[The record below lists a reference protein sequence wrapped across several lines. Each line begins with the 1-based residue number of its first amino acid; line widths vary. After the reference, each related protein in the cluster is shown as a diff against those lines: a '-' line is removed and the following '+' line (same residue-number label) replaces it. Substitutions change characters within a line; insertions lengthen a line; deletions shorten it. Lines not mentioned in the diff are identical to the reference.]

1 MPHKS
6 LKLSPLVVVGT
17 LMLIVASMYW
27 ARPVLIP
34 VALAMLLT
42 FLLSPADSAL
52 QRLGLGRAVSV
63 ALLAVIAFSLI
74 GFIGWAISLQVKEFA
89 HNLPGYQGNIEK
101 RIEDLQVGQGT
112 TLDKVRIEFKQLIGD
127 APTNAPSA
135 EQARRPVLVTVQ
147 GDRFSSGIWQFSPM
161 VRPLLESLF
170 YILLVATLVIFMLLE
185 RDELRNRAI
194 RLLGYGRL
202 SLTTQALDEAGQR
215 VSRYLFAQFIVNAC
229 LGVVIGLG
237 LFLLGVPYA
246 LLWGFLILILRFV
259 PYIGIWIAAIFP
271 IAVSLATSSTWWQP
285 LSVIAM
291 FAVLEPVVG
300 MVIEPMLF
308 SQSAG
313 TSKLAMLIAIAFW
326 TWLWG
331 PVGLLLATPLT
342 ACVAV
347 VAKYVPQ
354 LEFVAM
360 LLGDEPM
367 MQASV
372 AYYKWL
378 LAMDQDEAEAI
389 VEEQLRTHPVEHVFD
404 EVLIPALHY
413 AKRDSRLGSL
423 TKDEQEFIYKSTRE
437 IIERISLPAT
447 HPPSVSEAVT
457 SVDKIR
463 ILAWPAH
470 DEGDAIALLMLQ
482 QILDPTR
489 YEMEIS
495 AAGNRLSEILREV
508 ERKTPALF
516 CVGYIPTGG
525 LSASQHVTKLLH
537 ARLPELAIV
546 VGHWGLHEKI
556 HTNRETLLAA
566 GATHVAATLIET
578 RDQIAQAMHPH
589 VKLQPESTVS

>member
-1 MPHKS
+1 
-6 LKLSPLVVVGT
+6 
-17 LMLIVASMYW
+17 LIVASMYW

-52 QRLGLGRAVSV
+52 RRVGLGRGGSV
-63 ALLAVIAFSLI
+63 ALLTVMTFSLI
-74 GFIGWAISLQVKEFA
+74 GGIGWVTSLQVREFA
-89 HNLPGYQGNIEK
+89 HNLPSYQGNLKK
-101 RIEDLQVGQGT
+101 RIEDLQVGEGT
-112 TLDKVRIEFKQLIGD
+112 TLDKIRLEFEQVIGNVT
-127 APTNAPSA
+127 TNAPSA
-135 EQARRPVLVTVQ
+135 EQAHQPILVTVQ
-147 GDRFSSGIWQFSPM
+147 GGRFSSGMWQFSPI

-170 YILLVATLVIFMLLE
+170 HILLVAILVIFMLLE
-185 RDELRNRAI
+185 RHELRNRAI

-215 VSRYLFAQFIVNAC
+215 VSRYLFAQFVVNTC
-229 LGVVIGLG
+229 LGVTIGLG

-246 LLWGFLILILRFV
+246 LLWGFLIIILRFV
-259 PYIGIWIAAIFP
+259 PYIGIWIAAILAL
-271 IAVSLATSSTWWQP
+271 AVSLATSSNWWQP
-285 LSVIAM
+285 LSVIAL
-291 FAVLEPVVG
+291 FAVLEPVVA

-308 SQSAG
+308 SKSAG

-342 ACVAV
+342 ACLAV
-347 VAKYVPQ
+347 VAKHVPQ
-354 LEFVAM
+354 LEFIAV

-372 AYYKWL
+372 AYYKRL
-378 LAMDQDEAEAI
+378 LALDQDEAEAI

-404 EVLIPALHY
+404 EVLVPALHY
-413 AKRDSRLGSL
+413 AKRDSQLGIV
-423 TKDEQEFIYKSTRE
+423 TDDEQEFIYRSTRE
-437 IIERISLPAT
+437 IIERIGLPPT
-447 HPPSVSEAVT
+447 HPTPLIDVAASDASTVSDTVT
-457 SVDKIR
+457 VSDDKIR

-482 QILDPTR
+482 QLLDPAL

-495 AAGNRLSEILREV
+495 DAGKRLSEILQEV
-508 ERKTPALF
+508 EQKDPALF
-516 CVGYIPTGG
+516 CVGFIPPGG
-525 LSASQHVTKLLH
+525 LSASRHLSKLLR

-546 VGHWGLHEKI
+546 VGHWGLHEKV
-556 HTNRETLLAA
+556 HTDREAFLAA

-578 RDQIAQAMHPH
+578 RDQIVQAMHPH
-589 VKLQPESTVS
+589 VKLQP